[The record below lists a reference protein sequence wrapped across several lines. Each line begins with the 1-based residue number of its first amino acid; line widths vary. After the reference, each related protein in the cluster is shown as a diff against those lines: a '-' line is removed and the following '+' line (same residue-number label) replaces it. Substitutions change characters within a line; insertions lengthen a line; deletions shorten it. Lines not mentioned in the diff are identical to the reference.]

1 MYVLRYRFSV
11 KAAFAMF
18 VLFGLSTV
26 AYFNIEPFKNMID
39 LMSDLV
45 LTGGANAGGS
55 TTELKELQWV
65 ASMYYYVQAPWF
77 GNGLAY
83 FGEVIM
89 EGGGG
94 MSEDLAGMEGYVYK
108 LLIEYGGV
116 MIAAVLAFWS
126 RTLWMYARYKKVNA
140 PLSIVSISIVLSFL
154 FFICATGTYGSVFV
168 YTSIILGM
176 NLKCLQ
182 TLSKESKHTPA

>member
-1 MYVLRYRFSV
+1 
-11 KAAFAMF
+11 MF

-94 MSEDLAGMEGYVYK
+94 MSVRLAWHGR
-108 LLIEYGGV
+108 L
-116 MIAAVLAFWS
+116 
-126 RTLWMYARYKKVNA
+126 
-140 PLSIVSISIVLSFL
+140 
-154 FFICATGTYGSVFV
+154 
-168 YTSIILGM
+168 
-176 NLKCLQ
+176 CL
-182 TLSKESKHTPA
+182 